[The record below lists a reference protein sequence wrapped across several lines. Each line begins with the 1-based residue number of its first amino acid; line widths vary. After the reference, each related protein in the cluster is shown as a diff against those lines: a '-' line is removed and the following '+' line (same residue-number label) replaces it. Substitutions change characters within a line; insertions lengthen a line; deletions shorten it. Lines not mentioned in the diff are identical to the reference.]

1 MEKTMSNIWKR
12 NTLMIYLLLTIIIFL
27 IIAIVILLN
36 KLVLYWINEWAE
48 DFFSLNPKYDKNKHD

>member
-1 MEKTMSNIWKR
+1 
-12 NTLMIYLLLTIIIFL
+12 MIYLLLTIIIFL